1 MAVLW
6 AKIQFWKP
14 KKKIPEYRFQEA
26 PMSDGTWVE
35 ITTGEYANVVYSY
48 GKVSFSDELGVPKL
62 QFGYSILHSGHYDLD
77 GLQTDQNFVTIMGD
91 ILTDIIIKNEPTRK
105 IDTEE
110 SDLQ

>member
-1 MAVLW
+1 MAALW

-14 KKKIPEYRFQEA
+14 KKKIPDYRFQEA

-62 QFGYSILHSGHYDLD
+62 QFGYSILHSGQYDLET
-77 GLQTDQNFVTIMGD
+77 LQGDQNFVTIIGD
-91 ILTDIIIKNEPTRK
+91 ILTDIIIKNEPTRE
-105 IDTEE
+105 IDPEE
-110 SDLQ
+110 PDL